1 MVRLAASLERAPANY
16 KLEIGNWLMSQ
27 IAKGSGDRNRD
38 MPDEIREVVIERLL
52 ASKLAPAWAQMV
64 SDVVELDNASVQ
76 QALGESLPPG
86 LKLLG

>member
-1 MVRLAASLERAPANY
+1 
-16 KLEIGNWLMSQ
+16 
-27 IAKGSGDRNRD
+27 
-38 MPDEIREVVIERLL
+38 MPNEIREVVIERLL

-76 QALGESLPPG
+76 QALSESLPPG